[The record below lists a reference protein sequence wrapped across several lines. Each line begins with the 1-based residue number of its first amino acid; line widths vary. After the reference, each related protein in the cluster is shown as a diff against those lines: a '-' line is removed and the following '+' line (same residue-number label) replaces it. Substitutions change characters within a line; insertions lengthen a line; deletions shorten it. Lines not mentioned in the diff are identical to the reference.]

1 MTKKFHLQICLHEQS
16 WESNMKKISTM
27 LNEML
32 MWEIQ
37 CRFGHNSTAG
47 PTFPLL
53 AYYTVT
59 ENCKISNDLPR
70 LVWQKNFPTH
80 PRLGY
85 YTASVIFIFTA
96 IIAKELFSPSSLLSS
111 LLPSCHQGS
120 SSHDAPRQCSINTD
134 IIKKI
139 FNRFFRN
146 RHNVYIND

>member
-47 PTFPLL
+47 PTSPLL

-59 ENCKISNDLPR
+59 QNCKISNDLPR
-70 LVWQKNFPTH
+70 LVWKKNFPTH

-96 IIAKELFSPSSLLSS
+96 IIAKELSSPSSLHCCRPCFQVVIRDVLMMLPGSVQLTCIRISTS
-111 LLPSCHQGS
+111 LLSIS
-120 SSHDAPRQCSINTD
+120 SSE
-134 IIKKI
+134 
-139 FNRFFRN
+139 
-146 RHNVYIND
+146 